1 MPKGRSTNLQRAIGR
16 ARTDWLDGSTDSGP
30 ILSFTAEQSSAIFN
44 SLHVARAQ
52 PPARTVKDK
61 TGRYPWELL
70 PSCKYI
76 GNINF
81 LATFRG
87 LVNQWH
93 KQQEP
98 RTISLETLCS
108 YMGHTYGP
116 EMVDRDIIL
125 TKKRF
130 FGPRVFASPDELG
143 SPEGPLEDRPPPRTR
158 TRRVVKSTPIGPNK
172 RRRATRVSRART
184 RSSRRKRTRLE
195 DDAPSTP
202 QLSDHDCIVID
213 DSASSSSDTGE
224 NPGDVQASLCP
235 PLLDTTP
242 GGTQPETFNIPV
254 HNVVDQIRLDIQN
267 ELRRSA
273 DAMTR
278 HLERATTTLSEW
290 KKKLDDKRKELKDG
304 ENELQWVKTKKS
316 EAALAHAKSASTLK
330 RAQVR
335 VDKIVETPALLEAE
349 GNGLDE
355 SSERLTEIRNAKSR
369 HAKALGA
376 FNISRSIVDEW
387 IRRETEEE
395 ANIARLE
402 REIAEKEARAPSAQ
416 AQESDSLSL
425 SSGPHNPIDDNP
437 KHASTNYDAKPL
449 TTEDVDPDHPA
460 PTEEERQKL
469 RKVAGYIP
477 WASYLLCI
485 VELAERASFYG
496 VKTVFNNYI
505 QFPLP
510 KGGNGTGAVAK
521 DDPNGHAG
529 ALNKGLQFASAM
541 VLLFQFLAYIIP
553 IFGAWLGDTKTGRFR
568 AIMYGVIIGGV
579 AHVILVGGAAP
590 SVLKAGNG
598 LAPFMISFFLLAI
611 GAGLFK
617 PNVVPL
623 IVDQYRHQKEY
634 VKTLKSGERV
644 LVDPETTVQR
654 IMLLFYM
661 CINVGAFFMIA
672 TTYIEKYAGFWLAFL
687 VPGVVYIL
695 LPALLMWRYKTLIR
709 TPPQGSDLNN
719 FIKIV
724 GIAIKENKGKL
735 WGKNYFEPAKP
746 SALAAKGTQVS
757 WTNKAVD
764 DARRTLSACQIFLYL
779 PIFFLGNGGVG
790 STGSNQGASMTTKGA
805 PNDLLHNFNPLTLM
819 VVAPLMT
826 YVLYPFLHRRRIKF
840 GAISRMTFGYTLATI
855 GGISGTIVQ
864 YRVYK
869 TSPCG
874 YYASTCD
881 GVSPISIWW
890 QLPNVMLG
898 AMGELFCTVTAYE
911 LAYARSPPGM
921 KSIVVSISLA
931 MQALSAALAQI
942 LIPAI
947 KDPHLIWAWAAPAI
961 ALFVQTVIFWFRHH
975 HINEEE
981 FMTYEEE
988 ENVSESEKSQRRADA
1003 V

>member
-1 MPKGRSTNLQRAIGR
+1 MA
-16 ARTDWLDGSTDSGP
+16 
-30 ILSFTAEQSSAIFN
+30 
-44 SLHVARAQ
+44 
-52 PPARTVKDK
+52 PP
-61 TGRYPWELL
+61 
-70 PSCKYI
+70 
-76 GNINF
+76 
-81 LATFRG
+81 
-87 LVNQWH
+87 
-93 KQQEP
+93 
-98 RTISLETLCS
+98 
-108 YMGHTYGP
+108 
-116 EMVDRDIIL
+116 
-125 TKKRF
+125 
-130 FGPRVFASPDELG
+130 
-143 SPEGPLEDRPPPRTR
+143 
-158 TRRVVKSTPIGPNK
+158 
-172 RRRATRVSRART
+172 
-184 RSSRRKRTRLE
+184 
-195 DDAPSTP
+195 
-202 QLSDHDCIVID
+202 
-213 DSASSSSDTGE
+213 
-224 NPGDVQASLCP
+224 
-235 PLLDTTP
+235 
-242 GGTQPETFNIPV
+242 
-254 HNVVDQIRLDIQN
+254 
-267 ELRRSA
+267 
-273 DAMTR
+273 
-278 HLERATTTLSEW
+278 
-290 KKKLDDKRKELKDG
+290 
-304 ENELQWVKTKKS
+304 
-316 EAALAHAKSASTLK
+316 
-330 RAQVR
+330 
-335 VDKIVETPALLEAE
+335 
-349 GNGLDE
+349 
-355 SSERLTEIRNAKSR
+355 
-369 HAKALGA
+369 
-376 FNISRSIVDEW
+376 
-387 IRRETEEE
+387 
-395 ANIARLE
+395 
-402 REIAEKEARAPSAQ
+402 AQ
-416 AQESDSLSL
+416 AQESDTLSL
-425 SSGPHNPIDDNP
+425 SSGPHHPIDDNP
-437 KHASTNYDAKPL
+437 KTASINYDAKPL
-449 TTEDVDPDHPA
+449 PTENVDPDHPA

-623 IVDQYRHQKEY
+623 IVDQYTHQKEY

-735 WGKNYFEPAKP
+735 WGKNYFAPAKP
-746 SALAAKGTQVS
+746 AALAAKGTQVS

-981 FMTYEEE
+981 FMTYEDE
-988 ENVSESEKSQRRADA
+988 ENASESEKSQRRADA